1 MAMAADFDLPGETN
15 DALPL
20 SWPEVDCVVRLTA
33 LGRISMTG
41 LLTLGALGAS
51 LSVDAFAAAVGKGA
65 TNQRNRWR
73 DALRV
78 GAVFGFFEA
87 ITPAIGWAI
96 GLALSTWIAAV
107 DHWIAFF
114 LLFGVGGHMIH
125 AATKSDVDAGQ
136 RAQTGVW
143 RLVVTAL
150 ATSIDATAVGVSL
163 AVMQVNILTAC
174 LIIGGITTVVATI
187 GVMLGKHAGR
197 YIGRY
202 AEMLGG
208 LTLILIGGTILYQHL
223 TA

>member
-1 MAMAADFDLPGETN
+1 
-15 DALPL
+15 
-20 SWPEVDCVVRLTA
+20 
-33 LGRISMTG
+33 
-41 LLTLGALGAS
+41 
-51 LSVDAFAAAVGKGA
+51 
-65 TNQRNRWR
+65 
-73 DALRV
+73 
-78 GAVFGFFEA
+78 
-87 ITPAIGWAI
+87 
-96 GLALSTWIAAV
+96 
-107 DHWIAFF
+107 
-114 LLFGVGGHMIH
+114 MIH

>member
-1 MAMAADFDLPGETN
+1 
-15 DALPL
+15 
-20 SWPEVDCVVRLTA
+20 
-33 LGRISMTG
+33 MTG

-65 TNQRNRWR
+65 ANQRNRWR
-73 DALRV
+73 DAIRV

-87 ITPAIGWAI
+87 VTPAIGWAI

-114 LLFGVGGHMIH
+114 LLLAVGGHMIH
-125 AATKSDVDAGQ
+125 AATKPPAAGESGSSP
-136 RAQTGVW
+136 ANSNSLF
-143 RLVVTAL
+143 RLVATAL

-174 LIIGGITTVVATI
+174 LVIGGVTTVVATL
-187 GVMLGKHAGR
+187 GVMLGKHAGT

-202 AEMLGG
+202 AEV
-208 LTLILIGGTILYQHL
+208 IGGVALIVIGASILFQHL

>member
-1 MAMAADFDLPGETN
+1 
-15 DALPL
+15 
-20 SWPEVDCVVRLTA
+20 
-33 LGRISMTG
+33 MTG

-65 TNQRNRWR
+65 ASQRNRWR

-78 GAVFGFFEA
+78 GAIFGFFEA
-87 ITPAIGWAI
+87 VTPAIGWAI

-114 LLFGVGGHMIH
+114 LLLGVGGHMIH
-125 AATKSDVDAGQ
+125 AATKASQGDAGAAP
-136 RAQTGVW
+136 RADANSLV
-143 RLVVTAL
+143 RLIITAL

-174 LIIGGITTVVATI
+174 LVIGGVTTVVATL
-187 GVMLGKHAGR
+187 GVMLGKHAGS

-208 LTLILIGGTILYQHL
+208 VALIVIGGSILFQHL

>member
-1 MAMAADFDLPGETN
+1 MAADFDLPGETN

-150 ATSIDATAVGVSL
+150 ATRAAITGVSRL
-163 AVMQVNILTAC
+163 PVRDNRKVRIHVF
-174 LIIGGITTVVATI
+174 I
-187 GVMLGKHAGR
+187 
-197 YIGRY
+197 
-202 AEMLGG
+202 
-208 LTLILIGGTILYQHL
+208 
-223 TA
+223 

>member
-1 MAMAADFDLPGETN
+1 
-15 DALPL
+15 
-20 SWPEVDCVVRLTA
+20 
-33 LGRISMTG
+33 MTG
-41 LLTLGALGAS
+41 LLTLGALGAG

-65 TNQRNRWR
+65 ASKRNRWR

-78 GAVFGFFEA
+78 GAIFGFFEA
-87 ITPAIGWAI
+87 VTPAIGWAI

-114 LLFGVGGHMIH
+114 LLLGVGGHMIH
-125 AATKSDVDAGQ
+125 AATKASSGDASAAP
-136 RAQTGVW
+136 RADANSLV
-143 RLVVTAL
+143 RLIVTAL

-174 LIIGGITTVVATI
+174 LVIGGVTTVVATL
-187 GVMLGKHAGR
+187 GVMLGRHAGS

-202 AEMLGG
+202 AEILGG
-208 LTLILIGGTILYQHL
+208 VALIVIGGSILFQHL

>member
-1 MAMAADFDLPGETN
+1 MAADFDLPGETN

-143 RLVVTAL
+143 RLVRFILVWAWRLPVVSVPAISLGVLNWLTGL
-150 ATSIDATAVGVSL
+150 FWTIFGAVEQAASS
-163 AVMQVNILTAC
+163 MPMSSR
-174 LIIGGITTVVATI
+174 ITRRSRCCHP
-187 GVMLGKHAGR
+187 LR
-197 YIGRY
+197 C
-202 AEMLGG
+202 
-208 LTLILIGGTILYQHL
+208 
-223 TA
+223 

>member
-1 MAMAADFDLPGETN
+1 
-15 DALPL
+15 
-20 SWPEVDCVVRLTA
+20 
-33 LGRISMTG
+33 MTG

-65 TNQRNRWR
+65 ANQRNRWT

-78 GAVFGFFEA
+78 GAIFGFFEA
-87 ITPAIGWAI
+87 LTPAIGWAI
-96 GLALSTWIAAV
+96 GLALSSWIAAV

-114 LLFGVGGHMIH
+114 LLLGVGGHMIH
-125 AATKSDVDAGQ
+125 VAIKVVDVDATVAP
-136 RAQTGVW
+136 RADANSLL
-143 RLVVTAL
+143 RLIATAL

-174 LIIGGITTVVATI
+174 LVIGGITTVVATL
-187 GVMLGKHAGR
+187 GVMLGKHAGS

-208 LTLILIGGTILYQHL
+208 VALILIGGSILFQHL

>member
-1 MAMAADFDLPGETN
+1 
-15 DALPL
+15 
-20 SWPEVDCVVRLTA
+20 
-33 LGRISMTG
+33 MTG

-107 DHWIAFF
+107 EHWIAFF

>member
-1 MAMAADFDLPGETN
+1 
-15 DALPL
+15 
-20 SWPEVDCVVRLTA
+20 
-33 LGRISMTG
+33 
-41 LLTLGALGAS
+41 
-51 LSVDAFAAAVGKGA
+51 VDAFAAAVGKGA
-65 TNQRNRWR
+65 ANQRNRWT

-87 ITPAIGWAI
+87 ITPAIGWGI

-114 LLFGVGGHMIH
+114 LLLGVGSHMIH
-125 AATKSDVDAGQ
+125 AAIRAADPLDAP
-136 RAQTGVW
+136 RADSNSLF
-143 RLVVTAL
+143 RLIATAL

-174 LIIGGITTVVATI
+174 LVIGGVTTVVATL
-187 GVMLGKHAGR
+187 GVMLGKHAGS

-208 LTLILIGGTILYQHL
+208 VALIVIGGSILFQHL
-223 TA
+223 TV